1 MMLAWGI
8 SQLITMHQTSCLNLF
23 ELNFQPTTKQSFPG
37 SPVGSKFT
45 SKIHDTL
52 EYHVRL
58 AVLLA
63 TTASAYHLKNHEETF
78 KIMKVDENVYGGES
92 YHISTVD
99 FSTKGTR
106 KLHDLPF

>member
-1 MMLAWGI
+1 MLAWG
-8 SQLITMHQTSCLNLF
+8 SQLLTMHQTSCLNLF

-37 SPVGSKFT
+37 SPEGSEFT
-45 SKIHDTL
+45 SKIPDPL

-63 TTASAYHLKNHEETF
+63 PQLPCITFKIGGTF
-78 KIMKVDENVYGGES
+78 KIMKLDENVYGGES
-92 YHISTVD
+92 YHISTAD